1 MMGRFVIGLVVVALA
16 VSSARA
22 QKGFRE
28 DRTLTLGEG
37 ISATAWHDLDGDG
50 RSELVVLKKSGR
62 LEVRDVAGQAGAE
75 PSVLASFDLGHTDGV
90 LVDVATLAGRSW
102 VVALTPKGAFGW
114 PWQEGG
120 GFPAKPKRLARR
132 ARYALRGGGPRFA
145 HFSRDVNKDG
155 LVDLLVPTADS
166 LQLWVQK
173 AKASS
178 PTFKKTARIAV
189 ASEITVGKGQRQ
201 GDDDLFQTI
210 RIPDLQTRD
219 INGDGRPDLVI
230 QHADKVRFHMQRA
243 EGSLPFQPD
252 VVLDLSTFKDTTPK
266 APLRPGWTVPGTE
279 TTRVMMRD
287 LDADGILDYVITHR
301 RKVWVFHGTK
311 AGPSFT
317 HPTSILKTADEITA
331 VALVGLDDDAYPD
344 LFLLRVQVPSI
355 ARLITSFLGSLSV
368 DIRAVGYRSLEGRR
382 FDRNPGWRRSLE
394 FKLPSLG
401 KVIRDPESL
410 IAKIEGA
417 GRSQRRSLRADL
429 DGDGKKELVLFSED
443 MTSLEIWD
451 RAKDASRQDGQFDR
465 IVRQIFFETDET
477 TWDLDRLVDFIEG
490 LGRGQAKRLTAG
502 AHLRFRLEGLLR
514 DDLELVGFDA
524 VPLESPTRRSLAL
537 LFRKRSAPSS
547 LLLRLLRF

>member
-1 MMGRFVIGLVVVALA
+1 MTARPGIWVAVLLLGASLA
-16 VSSARA
+16 RG
-22 QKGFRE
+22 QEGFRS
-28 DRTLTLGEG
+28 DKTVTLTGG
-37 ISATAWHDLDGDG
+37 ISATAWRDLDGDG
-50 RSELVVLKKSGR
+50 RSELIVLKKNGA
-62 LEVRDVAGQAGAE
+62 LEVRDVAAAGSA
-75 PSVLASFDLGHTDGV
+75 SQGLLASLDLGHTDGV
-90 LVDVATLAGRSW
+90 LVDVAPLAGLAW

-114 PWQEGG
+114 PWRKGE
-120 GFPAKPKRLARR
+120 GFPAKPQRLARR
-132 ARYALRGGGPRFA
+132 ARYAIRSGGPRFA

-155 LVDLLVPTADS
+155 LVDLLVPTADA

-173 AKASS
+173 AGKRRPA
-178 PTFKKTARIAV
+178 FKKTARIAV
-189 ASEITVGKGQRQ
+189 AAEITVGKGQRQ

-210 RIPDLQTRD
+210 HIPDLQTRD

-331 VALVGLDDDAYPD
+331 VALVALDDDAYPD

-382 FDRNPGWRRSLE
+382 FDRKPGWRRSLE

-410 IAKIEGA
+410 IARIEGA
-417 GRSQRRSLRADL
+417 GRSQRRHLRADL
-429 DGDGKKELVLFSED
+429 DGDGKDELVLFSED
-443 MTSLEIWD
+443 MTSLEVWD
-451 RAKDASRQDGQFDR
+451 GAKDPNHEDGQFDR
-465 IVRQIFFETDET
+465 IVREIFFERDET
-477 TWDLDRLVDFIEG
+477 TWDLDRLIGFIEG

-502 AHLRFRLEGLLR
+502 AHLRFRL
-514 DDLELVGFDA
+514 DDLLAGDRELVAFDA
-524 VPLESPTRRSLAL
+524 VSLDRPTLILTFRRP
-537 LFRKRSAPSS
+537 SAPDT
-547 LLLRLLRF
+547 LLLRLLHL